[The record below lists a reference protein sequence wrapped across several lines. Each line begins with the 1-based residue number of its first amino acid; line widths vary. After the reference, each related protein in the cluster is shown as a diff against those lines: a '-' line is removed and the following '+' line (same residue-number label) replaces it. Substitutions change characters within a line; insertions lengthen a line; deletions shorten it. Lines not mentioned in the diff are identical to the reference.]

1 MIEQQK
7 PVPQATGVPQRVMRK
22 AHVAKTLGLSLST
35 LDRLRHDPLS
45 GFPAPIRL
53 GQQAIGWL
61 VADIESFIASR
72 PRVTLH

>member
-1 MIEQQK
+1 M
-7 PVPQATGVPQRVMRK
+7 MRK

-61 VADIESFIASR
+61 TTDIESFIASR

>member
-1 MIEQQK
+1 MIDQQNPATHVMGA
-7 PVPQATGVPQRVMRK
+7 PVRVMRK
-22 AHVAKTLGLSLST
+22 ALVAKTLGLSLST
-35 LDRLRHDPLS
+35 LDRLRHDVQS

-61 VADIESFIASR
+61 AADIESFIASR